1 MKGGVYRMLTIQD
14 QKRTGEPLHDTGAS
28 FRGLLDIRRLLFR
41 RFRPVLPRHP
51 CGDIRRQLEP
61 AGPGARHLAA
71 HPAAA
76 SIQAEKKGTAPKVQG
91 DGKRDKHQ

>member
-1 MKGGVYRMLTIQD
+1 MNIRYPIYEGVYRILT
-14 QKRTGEPLHDTGAS
+14 S